1 MVETAR
7 LEITALGQRGEGIAR
22 HKDQVIYVPFTLA
35 NETITATIEGQ
46 RGTLVA
52 IEKSSPDRIDP
63 FCPHFG
69 TCGGCQLQ
77 HMDTDAYKAFKRERL
92 VHALARA
99 GVDAEVGETVLA
111 HGKGRRRA
119 TLHATGKASGFTQLR
134 SHAIADLDHCPILV
148 PGLKGA
154 PEIARQL
161 AKRAGPCDV
170 GFTDT
175 PMGLDVSVKAKR
187 VQSETGLAE
196 IANRY
201 GLARLAING
210 EVLLNFRT
218 PYVPMGP
225 AQVPL
230 PVGSFLQATWEAEDV
245 LAALVL
251 EAVGKA
257 KAVADL
263 FCGMGPFALR
273 LAQHHKVYAADSDRD
288 AITALQ
294 SATRTTSGIKAI
306 TAERRDLFRDPL
318 TQYELDRFDCVVID
332 PPRAGAKAQAEALA
346 QSKVSRVISV
356 SCDPQSFARDAAIL
370 ISGGFTMGRVT
381 PVDQFAHSAHVE
393 ALACFDR

>member
-7 LEITALGQRGEGIAR
+7 LEIAALGQRGEGIAR
-22 HKDQVIYVPFTLA
+22 HKEQVIYVPFTLA
-35 NETITATIEGQ
+35 GEIVAARIDGQ
-46 RGTLVA
+46 RGTLVE
-52 IEKSSPDRIDP
+52 IEKPSPDRIAP

-77 HMDTDAYKAFKRERL
+77 HMSSDAYKNFKRERL

-99 GVDAEVGETVLA
+99 GVDAEVGETVIA
-111 HGKGRRRA
+111 HGNGRRRA
-119 TLHATGKASGFTQLR
+119 TFHATGKAAGFTQLR
-134 SHAIADLDHCPILV
+134 SHAIADLDRCPILV
-148 PGLKGA
+148 PTLKNA
-154 PEIARQL
+154 PEISRQL

-175 PMGLDVSVKAKR
+175 PMGLDVSIKAKR

-196 IANRY
+196 IANRF

-218 PYVPMGP
+218 PHVQMGP

-230 PVGSFLQATWEAEDV
+230 PVASFLQATHEAEDI
-245 LAALVL
+245 LADMVL
-251 EAVGKA
+251 EATGKA

-273 LAQHHKVYAADSDRD
+273 LAQHHKVYAADSDKD

-294 SATRTTSGIKAI
+294 SAKRATSGLKAI
-306 TAERRDLFRDPL
+306 TAERRDLFREPL
-318 TQYELDRFDCVVID
+318 TQYELERFDCVVIN

-346 QSKVSRVISV
+346 RSKVSRVISV

-370 ISGGFTMGRVT
+370 ISGGFSMGRVT